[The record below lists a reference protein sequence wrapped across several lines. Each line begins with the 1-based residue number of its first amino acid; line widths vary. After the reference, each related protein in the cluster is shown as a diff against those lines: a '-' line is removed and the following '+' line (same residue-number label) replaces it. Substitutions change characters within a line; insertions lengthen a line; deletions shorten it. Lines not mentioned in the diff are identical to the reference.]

1 MNAEKT
7 KQNKLNKQN
16 TQTLQMQARHGDTGA
31 NRKSS
36 QWVNK
41 KKNEQ
46 QNTVELYYIPKYKI
60 NLSPYWYR

>member
-16 TQTLQMQARHGDTGA
+16 TQTLQMQACYGDTGA

-36 QWVNK
+36 QWVK
-41 KKNEQ
+41 KKKIEQ
-46 QNTVELYYIPKYKI
+46 QNTVELYYIPRYKI
-60 NLSPYWYR
+60 NLSPY